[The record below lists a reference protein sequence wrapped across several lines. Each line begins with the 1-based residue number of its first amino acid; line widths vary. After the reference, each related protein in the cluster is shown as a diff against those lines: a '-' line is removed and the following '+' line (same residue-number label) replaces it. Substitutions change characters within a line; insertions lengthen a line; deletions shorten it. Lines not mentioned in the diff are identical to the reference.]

1 MRLDTCIS
9 LRFPREWG
17 LKNWSVFF
25 CDGLSDLVS
34 GVSCELMIVEED
46 KCSEA

>member
-1 MRLDTCIS
+1 MRLDTCIGF
-9 LRFPREWG
+9 RFPREWR
-17 LKNWSVFF
+17 LKDWSVFF

-34 GVSCELMIVEED
+34 GVSCEPMIVKED